1 MSDGPVVLYDGVCGM
16 CNGLVKFVAR
26 RDRRGRFR
34 FAALQGETGQA
45 LLREHGLPA
54 DDFDTAVLVEDGR
67 AFVRSR
73 AILRIVNGLGGA
85 WRAAGVFAIV
95 PAPVLDFLY
104 DQVARSRYRIFGRSD
119 ACMLPPPELRA
130 RFLP

>member
-1 MSDGPVVLYDGVCGM
+1 MTGGPVVLYDGVCGM
-16 CNGLVKFVAR
+16 CNGLVRFVAR

-45 LLREHGLPA
+45 LLREHGLPT

-67 AFVRSR
+67 ALVRSR

-85 WRAAGVFAIV
+85 WRVAGVLAIV

-104 DQVARSRYRIFGRSD
+104 DRVARSRYRIFGRSD